1 MSNICL
7 EGTIFNS
14 TTTIPKINIS
24 NTRIPLHYSLTKEEA
39 WEFNPS
45 ITCINNSPTVDFQLN
60 NTKLQ
65 CNIIPSNNFLEV
77 NVSVACSISK
87 GLNFVTTTG
96 IFILSDG
103 RRFKVL
109 KHG

>member
-24 NTRIPLHYSLTKEEA
+24 NTRIPPQCSLTKEQG
-39 WEFNPS
+39 EFNPS
-45 ITCINNSPTVDFQLN
+45 ITCINNSPTADFQLN

-65 CNIIPSNNFLEV
+65 CNIVPSNNFLEV
-77 NVSVACSISK
+77 NVRVACSISK